1 MIEILEPL
9 KVGNSD
15 TTSIDVHVRN
25 DQASL
30 LLEDLVS
37 SRSDGSIGSFTNDL
51 GLNLVSIGCIDH
63 LLHGSGYEDVAGL
76 VHDVLAGVGLGSGE
90 SNNSSMLQLPVFQSL
105 WINTFWIVNG
115 TVPLCDTNTL
125 GANSGQIA
133 TGVETHVT
141 KSLNNV
147 SFSQPPNIQTQLGH
161 ILLLLDEVIQTM
173 EDSSACGAGSA
184 VDTSLV
190 DGFASDASA
199 GVHVGVPNS
208 VGISVSNPSHLPLT
222 SAHVWGRNIN
232 TRSKESFLGKFD
244 GEPPCDPLQFILTVL
259 LGVNLDTCLA
269 TSEGDVHTG
278 ALVGHQGRQGL
289 DLISTDVSGVSDTS
303 LAWRSVVTV
312 LRSVAIDHLVTSIIS
327 LKRKVDFQHMGTGLN
342 DFQDAMSLLGFLFPR
357 CFHCFQFFIN
367 KIIFCKHGGFMK
379 KVLDHFKESRIRS
392 TRNILQSVG
401 DLKRTIEAIG
411 GMKLELLGRGHI
423 ALDSLGPTEDALSQ
437 GAGKDA
443 ARHVSCRSESSNIS

>member
-25 DQASL
+25 NQASL

-37 SRSDGSIGSFTNDL
+37 SRSDGSIGSFTDDL

-63 LLHGSGYEDVAGL
+63 LLHGGGYENVAGL
-76 VHDVLAGVGLGSGE
+76 VHDVLASVGLGPGE
-90 SNNSSMLQLPVFQSL
+90 ANNSSMLQLPVFQSL

-115 TVPLCDTNTL
+115 TVPLGNTNTL

-147 SFSQPPNIQTQLGH
+147 SFSQPSNIQTQLGH
-161 ILLLLDEVIQTM
+161 VLLLLDEVIQTV
-173 EDSSACGAGSA
+173 EDSSASGAGSA

-190 DGFASDASA
+190 DGFASDTGS

-208 VGISVSNPSHLPLT
+208 IGVCVSNPSHLPLT
-222 SAHVWGRNIN
+222 SAHIWGRNIN

-244 GEPPCDPLQFILTVL
+244 GKPPCDPLQLILAVL
-259 LGVNLDTCLA
+259 LGVNLDTSLA
-269 TSEGDVHTG
+269 SSEGDIYTG

-289 DLISTDVSGVSDTS
+289 DLISTDVGGVSDTS
-303 LAWRSVVTV
+303 LAGRSVVTV
-312 LRSVAIDHLVTSIIS
+312 LRSVAINHLVTSIIS
-327 LKRKVDFQHMGTGLN
+327 LKRKVDFQNMGAGLK
-342 DFQDAMSLLGFLFPR
+342 DFQDAMSLLGFLLPR
-357 CFHCFQFFIN
+357 CFHGFQFFIN

-379 KVLDHFKESRIRS
+379 KS
-392 TRNILQSVG
+392 TRPFQRIQ
-401 DLKRTIEAIG
+401 DPQH
-411 GMKLELLGRGHI
+411 LEYPSICRG
-423 ALDSLGPTEDALSQ
+423 
-437 GAGKDA
+437 
-443 ARHVSCRSESSNIS
+443 SEENH